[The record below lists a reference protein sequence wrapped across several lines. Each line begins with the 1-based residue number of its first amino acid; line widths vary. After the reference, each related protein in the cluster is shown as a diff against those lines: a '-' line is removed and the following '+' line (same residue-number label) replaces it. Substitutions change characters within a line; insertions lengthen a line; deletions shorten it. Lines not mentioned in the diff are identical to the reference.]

1 MATLYFNNISVRN
14 VEIGPSN
21 KDEVGL
27 KFSILDLNVDQLL
40 EEIPIKDMV
49 EHLDN
54 NNQLNAE
61 FFLKRFSLEEIFDEF
76 EASELK
82 EKLGIIPVSIEM
94 EEGKDSD
101 EQIKELYLGVLRA
114 VREVHDKTLNV

>member
-1 MATLYFNNISVRN
+1 MPKITI
-14 VEIGPSN
+14 EI
-21 KDEVGL
+21 K
-27 KFSILDLNVDQLL
+27 IDL
-40 EEIPIKDMV
+40 
-49 EHLDN
+49 
-54 NNQLNAE
+54 
-61 FFLKRFSLEEIFDEF
+61 
-76 EASELK
+76 ELK

>member
-1 MATLYFNNISVRN
+1 MSKITI
-14 VEIGPSN
+14 EIKIDP
-21 KDEVGL
+21 
-27 KFSILDLNVDQLL
+27 
-40 EEIPIKDMV
+40 
-49 EHLDN
+49 
-54 NNQLNAE
+54 
-61 FFLKRFSLEEIFDEF
+61 
-76 EASELK
+76 ELK

>member
-82 EKLGIIPVSIEM
+82 EKLA
-94 EEGKDSD
+94 
-101 EQIKELYLGVLRA
+101 QYLIN
-114 VREVHDKTLNV
+114 K

>member
-1 MATLYFNNISVRN
+1 MPKITI
-14 VEIGPSN
+14 EIKIDP
-21 KDEVGL
+21 
-27 KFSILDLNVDQLL
+27 
-40 EEIPIKDMV
+40 
-49 EHLDN
+49 
-54 NNQLNAE
+54 
-61 FFLKRFSLEEIFDEF
+61 
-76 EASELK
+76 ELK

>member
-1 MATLYFNNISVRN
+1 MAKITI
-14 VEIGPSN
+14 
-21 KDEVGL
+21 EV
-27 KFSILDLNVDQLL
+27 KVDQ
-40 EEIPIKDMV
+40 
-49 EHLDN
+49 
-54 NNQLNAE
+54 
-61 FFLKRFSLEEIFDEF
+61 
-76 EASELK
+76 ELK